1 MEGSQAS
8 GAILCRSFR
17 QFSQR
22 SGGDDLQFG
31 TGSLQGESIEEG
43 VYECIEASQEELS
56 TLQQEEL
63 LRSASYGEQ
72 YVNEVAKR
80 QAIAEVFPRT
90 AKSLRILNALRC
102 PEVGL
107 YMTAQQY
114 RVLGE
119 RAMIARLLA
128 RKQYYLAVKVCIDN
142 DNNDNNDGDDNDD
155 NDDDYEYYSI
165 LLMRVAL
172 SIP

>member
-8 GAILCRSFR
+8 GAVLCRSFR

-22 SGGDDLQFG
+22 SGGEDLQFG
-31 TGSLQGESIEEG
+31 TGSLQNDDIEEG

-72 YVNEVAKR
+72 FIGEVAKR
-80 QAIAEVFPRT
+80 QAIAEIFPRT
-90 AKSLRILNALRC
+90 ARSLRILNAIRC

-107 YMTAQQY
+107 YLTAQQY

-119 RAMIARLLA
+119 RAMIARLLS
-128 RKQYYLAVKVCIDN
+128 RKQYYLAVKVCIII
-142 DNNDNNDGDDNDD
+142 GDDDK
-155 NDDDYEYYSI
+155 
-165 LLMRVAL
+165 
-172 SIP
+172 